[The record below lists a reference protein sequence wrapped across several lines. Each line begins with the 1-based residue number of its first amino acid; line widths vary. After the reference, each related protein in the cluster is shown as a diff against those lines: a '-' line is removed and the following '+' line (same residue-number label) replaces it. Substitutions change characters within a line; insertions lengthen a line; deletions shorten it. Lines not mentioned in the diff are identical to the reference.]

1 MWVTDD
7 RRNRDTPLEAG
18 EALCE
23 PVGEDV
29 QQLDVVQSLPMLLRG
44 DDAEQCMQQVVP
56 HVQQA
61 LPTSSMEIQ
70 IAASN
75 TFLSIL
81 EKELVHPTT
90 FTQTFLQSIL
100 SSIDSTD
107 PVVANAW
114 LETLLDS
121 IDLLPAEIVR
131 KEILH
136 IAVAK
141 GQLSQPVSARLA
153 CCKLI
158 GKMATKFESYLIKK
172 ELLPVVQSLFQD
184 VSPEVRSCLCSQLGW
199 VARGL
204 GPELAP
210 STLLPPLVELANDE
224 EVMVRLAA
232 VHSVVDLLGI
242 VDEET
247 CKQTIIPL
255 VKKICENAL
264 HIEDAVLA
272 TISYQLG
279 KLCLGLSAYLTVEEK
294 EWFIDFFQ
302 QLALLGVSHLSQ
314 NENIHLKPMPDVVP
328 VLQENADMYVEIRR
342 HCAYNIPA
350 MFLFASS
357 HDDFHTRLYPTFC
370 DLVCDPHVHVRRT
383 VACGVHEVA
392 RLLGPSNR
400 MLKNELVHLL
410 CDETQEVLSAIV
422 PNLTTILL
430 LMTKFKNIG
439 PDSMGTTVVE
449 IGRAMLKSEE
459 TIAATTNW
467 RLHAS
472 FLSQLECAPHCLP
485 IDYIQSHLVPI
496 LFLRIHK
503 ARPLPCRVAAAHT
516 LLIFLR
522 YNVKQKDHLLN
533 KIKTEIGQARS
544 CHLRMLYMEM
554 CSMALKIFS
563 ASYFKSNF
571 FSGVLELGGD
581 PVPNIRLKV
590 CHMLPQLKGVLLIS
604 PDKKLLKALET
615 CIQSVML
622 KESDRDVCAALTMA
636 IDRLD
641 SMDKNSETL
650 SPESAEEDKQKQD
663 EEEKLERILGERKGI
678 GIGSLVPNKSGPPL
692 MEKLSKGIPYS
703 KSIAGKETKAQVIA
717 KSGSGTKTS
726 PLSTI
731 NTSQRKI
738 RADDGQIRVERKS
751 APTSKIPATSLV
763 QKSVSNMDLKS
774 QKLAG
779 SDLSASSPSLE
790 FRRHQ
795 QHLLRQHE
803 QHVAHYHSAF
813 SYPSLVEG
821 FSSLALNHDSN
832 RMGFCSSGGRHR
844 LGHFLLPSSYI
855 GNQDHC
861 NTISSSI
868 GPDSVDPSTDEFY
881 IDAGV
886 RIQTT
891 MSNRASPVPVST
903 RIPLR
908 DLLFSSRKQHSLDDY
923 QLIVGVNSV
932 CPSSSLHSE
941 CSPLSSHSVPH
952 LQPSYRIGGNVLGT
966 LKRGNMIGQPG
977 STAIEKQGVVGAH
990 KTRMVVASCSDLPTP
1005 SQPYIFPIKNAGEDI
1020 GVHQCEASHNSP
1032 HKGYTGNKRLQS
1044 CTDGSKS
1051 ALDRTNNDIKSSGTT
1066 TTSYLQ
1072 SLQLNKQRYAR
1083 SAAWSNRP
1091 PRGTQTGTSPS
1102 MRPQSCILPRSGGT
1116 SITGSCRGL
1125 RYSSRSL
1132 SQEELHRGG
1141 GIKQQPSLQRGSTVS
1156 GPIGR
1161 RIASSLFKSNI
1172 PPLPS
1177 GRVPRRTSAGS
1188 AHSSPGSSRASS
1200 PGARLQGASG
1210 FSGGIQSIRHTP
1222 NGSSLLV
1229 RALPVVKKQQNTPG
1243 GMDTDVIVGHPVES
1257 PDKRVNGGVRGRQ
1270 RHSIGSNLPNEDAST
1285 ENVGRRW
1292 TPKKESLED
1301 TPSWRRKSADGSIMM
1316 GSGGRRTSQRPLS
1329 VGGAINSTTSR
1340 LPVPTLRKS

>member
-923 QLIVGVNSV
+923 QLI
-932 CPSSSLHSE
+932 
-941 CSPLSSHSVPH
+941 
-952 LQPSYRIGGNVLGT
+952 
-966 LKRGNMIGQPG
+966 
-977 STAIEKQGVVGAH
+977 
-990 KTRMVVASCSDLPTP
+990 
-1005 SQPYIFPIKNAGEDI
+1005 NAGEDI

-1051 ALDRTNNDIKSSGTT
+1051 ALDRTNNDIKSSGSLSGTT

>member
-1 MWVTDD
+1 MWVTEG

-29 QQLDVVQSLPMLLRG
+29 QQLDVVQSLPLLLRG

-141 GQLSQPVSARLA
+141 GQLSQPVSSRLA

-158 GKMATKFESYLIKK
+158 GKMATKFESFLIKK

-264 HIEDAVLA
+264 HTEDAVLA

-357 HDDFHTRLYPTFC
+357 RDDFHTRLYPTFC

-383 VACGVHEVA
+383 VAGGVHEVA

-439 PDSMGTTVVE
+439 PESLGTTVVE
-449 IGRAMLKSEE
+449 IGRALLKCEE
-459 TIAATTNW
+459 TISSTTNW

-472 FLSQLECAPHCLP
+472 FLSQMECLPQCLP
-485 IDYIQSHLVPI
+485 IDYIQSHLVPV

-503 ARPLPCRVAAAHT
+503 ARPLPCRVAAVQT
-516 LLIFLR
+516 LLIYLR
-522 YNVKQKDHLLN
+522 YSVKQKDHLLS
-533 KIKTEIGQARS
+533 KIKTEIGHAHS

-563 ASYFKSNF
+563 ASYFKNNF
-571 FSGVLELGGD
+571 FSGVLEAGDD

-590 CHMLPQLKGVLLIS
+590 CHMLPHLKGVLIIS

-615 CIQSVML
+615 CIQSLML
-622 KESDRDVCAALTMA
+622 KESDRDVCSALTVV

-641 SMDKNSETL
+641 AMDKNAEVL
-650 SPESAEEDKQKQD
+650 PPESAEEDKQKLD
-663 EEEKLERILGERKGI
+663 EEEKLERILGDKK
-678 GIGSLVPNKSGPPL
+678 GIGSLVPSKSGPPL
-692 MEKLSKGIPYS
+692 MEKISKGIPYP
-703 KSIAGKETKAQVIA
+703 KSISGKESKAQLIS
-717 KSGSGTKTS
+717 KSGSAIKSS
-726 PLSTI
+726 PLAPS
-731 NTSQRKI
+731 NTSLRQI
-738 RADDGQIRVERKS
+738 RAEDGGDRKTP
-751 APTSKIPATSLV
+751 PTSKIPGNAYVRKSITSI
-763 QKSVSNMDLKS
+763 DLKS
-774 QKLAG
+774 QKSAVTN
-779 SDLSASSPSLE
+779 LSAPSPASDY
-790 FRRHQ
+790 RRQ
-795 QHLLRQHE
+795 QQQQLLPQHE
-803 QHVAHYHSAF
+803 QHVAHYHSSF

-832 RMGFCSSGGRHR
+832 RLGICSSGGRHR
-844 LGHFLLPSSYI
+844 LGNFLLPSSYI
-855 GNQDHC
+855 GNQDNC
-861 NTISSSI
+861 NAISSSV
-868 GPDSVDPSTDEFY
+868 GPDNVDPSADEFY

-891 MSNRASPVPVST
+891 MSNRASPAPVST

-908 DLLFSSRKQHSLDDY
+908 DLLFSSRKQHSLEDY
-923 QLIVGVNSV
+923 QLIN
-932 CPSSSLHSE
+932 
-941 CSPLSSHSVPH
+941 
-952 LQPSYRIGGNVLGT
+952 T
-966 LKRGNMIGQPG
+966 
-977 STAIEKQGVVGAH
+977 
-990 KTRMVVASCSDLPTP
+990 
-1005 SQPYIFPIKNAGEDI
+1005 GEDI
-1020 GVHQCEASHNSP
+1020 GGHHCEASHTSP
-1032 HKGYTGNKRLQS
+1032 RKVYTANKRLQS
-1044 CTDGSKS
+1044 CTEGSKS
-1051 ALDRTNNDIKSSGTT
+1051 ALDRTNNDIKSSGTLSGT
-1066 TTSYLQ
+1066 TTTAGLQ
-1072 SLQLNKQRYAR
+1072 SFQLNKQRYGR
-1083 SAAWSNRP
+1083 TSSWTNSP
-1091 PRGTQTGTSPS
+1091 QRGSPAGASHS
-1102 MRPQSCILPRSGGT
+1102 MRPQSCILPRSGEP
-1116 SITGSCRGL
+1116 SITSPYRGL

-1132 SQEELHRGG
+1132 SQEELRHGG
-1141 GIKQQPSLQRGSTVS
+1141 GMKQQPGLQRGSTVS

-1161 RIASSLFKSNI
+1161 RISSAFIKSNI

-1200 PGARLQGASG
+1200 PGSRLQGTSG
-1210 FSGGIQSIRHTP
+1210 YSGGIQSLRHAGS
-1222 NGSSLLV
+1222 GSSLLV
-1229 RALPVVKKQQNTPG
+1229 RALPTVKKQQSAPG
-1243 GMDTDVIVGHPVES
+1243 GMGGDVVAAHPVES
-1257 PDKRVNGGVRGRQ
+1257 PDKRINGGVRGRQ
-1270 RHSIGSNLPNEDAST
+1270 RQRIGSAVPRDDGSAEG
-1285 ENVGRRW
+1285 VGRRW
-1292 TPKKESLED
+1292 TPKQENSED
-1301 TPSWRRKSADGSIMM
+1301 APNWRRKSADGSALIA
-1316 GSGGRRTSQRPLS
+1316 SGGRRTSPRPLS
-1329 VGGAINSTTSR
+1329 VGGVINSSTSR

>member
-1 MWVTDD
+1 MWVTEG

-29 QQLDVVQSLPMLLRG
+29 QQLDVVQSLPLLLRG

-141 GQLSQPVSARLA
+141 GQLSQPVSSRLA

-158 GKMATKFESYLIKK
+158 GKMATKFESFLIKK

-264 HIEDAVLA
+264 HTEDAVLA

-357 HDDFHTRLYPTFC
+357 RDDFHTRLYPTFC

-383 VACGVHEVA
+383 VAGGVHEVA

-439 PDSMGTTVVE
+439 PESLGTTVVE
-449 IGRAMLKSEE
+449 IGRALLKCEE
-459 TIAATTNW
+459 TISSTTNW

-472 FLSQLECAPHCLP
+472 FLSQMECLPQCLP
-485 IDYIQSHLVPI
+485 IDYIQSHLVPV

-503 ARPLPCRVAAAHT
+503 ARPLPCRVAAVQT
-516 LLIFLR
+516 LLIYLR
-522 YNVKQKDHLLN
+522 YSVKQKDHLLS
-533 KIKTEIGQARS
+533 KIKTEIGHAHS

-563 ASYFKSNF
+563 ASYFKNNF
-571 FSGVLELGGD
+571 FSGVLEAGDD

-590 CHMLPQLKGVLLIS
+590 CHMLPHLKGVLIIS

-615 CIQSVML
+615 CIQSLML
-622 KESDRDVCAALTMA
+622 KESDRDVCSALTVV

-641 SMDKNSETL
+641 AMDKNAEVL
-650 SPESAEEDKQKQD
+650 PPESAEEDKQKLD
-663 EEEKLERILGERKGI
+663 EEEKLERILGDKK
-678 GIGSLVPNKSGPPL
+678 GIGSLVPSKSGPPL
-692 MEKLSKGIPYS
+692 MEKISKGIPYP
-703 KSIAGKETKAQVIA
+703 KSISGKESKAQLIS
-717 KSGSGTKTS
+717 KSGSAIKSS
-726 PLSTI
+726 PLAPS
-731 NTSQRKI
+731 NTSLRQI
-738 RADDGQIRVERKS
+738 RAEDGGDRKTP
-751 APTSKIPATSLV
+751 PTSKIPGNAYVRKSITSI
-763 QKSVSNMDLKS
+763 DLKS
-774 QKLAG
+774 QKSAVTN
-779 SDLSASSPSLE
+779 LSAPSPASD
-790 FRRHQ
+790 
-795 QHLLRQHE
+795 
-803 QHVAHYHSAF
+803 Y
-813 SYPSLVEG
+813 
-821 FSSLALNHDSN
+821 
-832 RMGFCSSGGRHR
+832 
-844 LGHFLLPSSYI
+844 
-855 GNQDHC
+855 
-861 NTISSSI
+861 SSSV
-868 GPDSVDPSTDEFY
+868 GPDNVDPSADEFY

-891 MSNRASPVPVST
+891 MSNRASPAPVST

-908 DLLFSSRKQHSLDDY
+908 DLLFSSRKQHSLEDY

-932 CPSSSLHSE
+932 CPSSSMHSE
-941 CSPLSSHSVPH
+941 RSHLSSHSSPH
-952 LQPSYRIGGNVLGT
+952 LHSLYRIGGNMLGNI
-966 LKRGNMIGQPG
+966 KRGNAVGQPG
-977 STAIEKQGVVGAH
+977 STSIEKQGVGSAH

-1005 SQPYIFPIKNAGEDI
+1005 SQPYIFPIKNTGEDI
-1020 GVHQCEASHNSP
+1020 GGHHCEASHTSP
-1032 HKGYTGNKRLQS
+1032 RKVYTANKRLQS
-1044 CTDGSKS
+1044 CTEGSKS
-1051 ALDRTNNDIKSSGTT
+1051 ALDRTNNDIKSSGTLSGT
-1066 TTSYLQ
+1066 TTTAGLQ
-1072 SLQLNKQRYAR
+1072 SFQLNKQRYGR
-1083 SAAWSNRP
+1083 TSSWTNSP
-1091 PRGTQTGTSPS
+1091 QRGSPAGASHS
-1102 MRPQSCILPRSGGT
+1102 MRPQSCILPRSGEP
-1116 SITGSCRGL
+1116 SITSPYRGL

-1132 SQEELHRGG
+1132 SQEELRHGG
-1141 GIKQQPSLQRGSTVS
+1141 GMKQQPGLQRGSTVS

-1161 RIASSLFKSNI
+1161 RISSAFIKSNI

-1200 PGARLQGASG
+1200 PGSRLQGTSG
-1210 FSGGIQSIRHTP
+1210 YSGGIQSLRHAGS
-1222 NGSSLLV
+1222 GSSLLV
-1229 RALPVVKKQQNTPG
+1229 RALPTVKKQQSAPG
-1243 GMDTDVIVGHPVES
+1243 GMGGDVVAAHPVES
-1257 PDKRVNGGVRGRQ
+1257 PDKRINGGVRGRQ
-1270 RHSIGSNLPNEDAST
+1270 RQRIGSAVPRDDGSAEG
-1285 ENVGRRW
+1285 VGRRW
-1292 TPKKESLED
+1292 TPKQENSED
-1301 TPSWRRKSADGSIMM
+1301 APNWRRKSADGSALIA
-1316 GSGGRRTSQRPLS
+1316 SGGRRTSPRPLS
-1329 VGGAINSTTSR
+1329 VGGVINSSTSR